1 MENLQSSKEYVLNH
15 DYGYGQEEEKVEL
28 NKLNLRNIED
38 LKVYVDDAIQ
48 NAFVAKYQNNIIEFK
63 DKEKCKIVIE
73 RI

>member
-1 MENLQSSKEYVLNH
+1 MEKLQSSKEYVLNH
-15 DYGYGQEEEKVEL
+15 DYGYGQEEKVNL
-28 NKLNLRNIED
+28 DKLTLRNIED